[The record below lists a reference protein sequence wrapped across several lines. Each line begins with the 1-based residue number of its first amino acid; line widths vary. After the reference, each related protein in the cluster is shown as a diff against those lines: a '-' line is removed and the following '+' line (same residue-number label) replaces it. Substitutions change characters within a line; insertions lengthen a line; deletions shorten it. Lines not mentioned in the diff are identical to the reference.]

1 MFSQSDVYEL
11 DMGGLSRF
19 LRRQEVWVILFY
31 KSSQKESLSLKD
43 SYRELARK
51 FYGILRVAAVDCD
64 EEDAL
69 CEDEYEVT
77 DTPSI

>member
-1 MFSQSDVYEL
+1 
-11 DMGGLSRF
+11 
-19 LRRQEVWVILFY
+19 
-31 KSSQKESLSLKD
+31 LKD
-43 SYRELARK
+43 SYREFARK